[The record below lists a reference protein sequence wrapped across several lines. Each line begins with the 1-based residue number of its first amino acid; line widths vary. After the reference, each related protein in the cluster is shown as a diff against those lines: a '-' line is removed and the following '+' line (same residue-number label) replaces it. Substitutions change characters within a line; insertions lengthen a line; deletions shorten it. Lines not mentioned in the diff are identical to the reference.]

1 MRTQLRKYPLF
12 ATPGALFN
20 ANVAKRR
27 VRHGV
32 LTVLFCASTCGW
44 VMSQNAPAVHTL
56 GSPDHRLQIQFATIR
71 GGQAVDSSGA
81 LVYNVKYDGKQ
92 IVDDSR
98 LSLELEGQPWLGL
111 DVQIRQ
117 DTRASGL
124 DDYTLLA
131 GKTSHV
137 HDPYNGVTLTVTE
150 PNAPAR
156 TMIVEARAYNSAVAF
171 RYIVPQQAALSSYRL
186 KQEHTEFSIS
196 KDAPSWALYLPNFQ
210 SAYESEYLPLN
221 VSAFNDQGG
230 VPNHALIG
238 LPLLMHVPGA
248 AWMAIMDAGIEGDA
262 KMYLTNPTDRSA
274 AGARTR
280 LESVLSP
287 RVDDSGLAI
296 IAALPHPSAWHVL
309 LVGDEPGRLME
320 SNVVE
325 DLNPPVAIKDTS
337 WIHPGKTSWNWWN
350 GDVGPDDK
358 PDDTAPVARYSPLTT
373 EKMKYYIDFSAQSGF
388 PYALMDAGWSLVD
401 KSLPSVQ
408 GGGQSDITKMNGDVD
423 VPALVQYGAPK
434 GVRLWIWI
442 HHQAT
447 AAQMDTAFPLYEK
460 WGVAG
465 VKIDFI
471 QRDDQQGIEFYYKVA
486 KSAADHHLLVDF
498 HGATPPWGLDRTYP
512 NVLGYEAIM
521 GMEYSKWSGRDN
533 PIHRTTTALTRLLS
547 GPMDYTPGGFRNAT
561 LDQFIARGRFPMVLG
576 TRAQQLALY
585 VIDFVGIQMVSD
597 APSAYAGQASFQF
610 IKDVP
615 VTWDET
621 RVVNGFPAKY
631 VTIARRNGQDWYLGS
646 ITNWD
651 ARDVS
656 VPLAFL
662 GDGQYTAEIYQDG
675 TDANQNPQ
683 HVSIEK
689 KKVRQG
695 DTLTL
700 HLAEGGGCAV
710 RFMRK

>member
-1 MRTQLRKYPLF
+1 MFDNK
-12 ATPGALFN
+12 
-20 ANVAKRR
+20 VAKGR
-27 VRHGV
+27 VQRAI
-32 LTVLFCASTCGW
+32 LALLLFVSTSGC
-44 VMSQNAPAVHTL
+44 VMAQTAPAATTL
-56 GSPDHRLQIQFATIR
+56 TSPDHRLQIQFATVS
-71 GGQAVDSSGA
+71 GGQPTDASGA
-81 LVYNVKYDGKQ
+81 LVYNVKYDGKP
-92 IVDDSR
+92 IVDDSG
-98 LSLELEGQPWLGL
+98 LSLELEGQPPLGL
-111 DVQIRQ
+111 DVHVTQA
-117 DTRASGL
+117 TPGSGI

-131 GKTSHV
+131 GKASHV
-137 HDPYNGVTLTVTE
+137 HDPYNSLTLTVTE

-156 TMIVEARAYNSAVAF
+156 TMVMEARAYNSAVAF
-171 RYIVPQQAALSSYRL
+171 RYVVPQQAALSSYRL

-210 SAYESEYLPLN
+210 SAYESEYLHLN

-262 KMYLTNPTDRSA
+262 KMYLTNPTDRSK

-296 IAALPHPSAWHVL
+296 TGTLPHQSAWHVL
-309 LVGDEPGRLME
+309 LVGDEPGRLLE

-358 PDDTAPVARYSPLTT
+358 PDDTAPRPRYSPMTT
-373 EKMKYYIDFSAQSGF
+373 DKMKYYVDFSAQSGF
-388 PYALMDAGWSLVD
+388 PYAVMDAGWSLVD
-401 KSLPSVQ
+401 RSLPNVQ
-408 GGGQSDITKMNGDVD
+408 GGGQSDITKMNGHVD
-423 VPALVQYGAPK
+423 IPALVQYGAPR

-442 HHQAT
+442 HHQPT
-447 AAQMDTAFPLYEK
+447 VAQMDTAFPLYEK

-486 KSAADHHLLVDF
+486 KLAAEHHLLVDF

-533 PIHRTTTALTRLLS
+533 PVHRTTTAFTRLLT

-597 APSAYAGQASFQF
+597 APSAYAGQPAFQF
-610 IKDVP
+610 IRDVP

-631 VTIARRNGQDWYLGS
+631 VTIARRNGKDWYLGS

-651 ARDVS
+651 ARDLN
-656 VPLAFL
+656 VPLSFL

-700 HLAEGGGCAV
+700 HLAQGGGCAIRFV
-710 RFMRK
+710 RK